1 MPTSESNPLE
11 HSGSLLES
19 HKGYDPRV
27 ISFYFAL
34 AVLLLILAGG
44 LAYQQLFKT
53 ETYHERE
60 RVQSQ
65 RRVLVPGPRGNI
77 YARDGVTVLVG
88 NRPRF
93 SVVLYLDELKSEF
106 LSEARIIK
114 KNYGKSDMPEAAL
127 REMPFSRMSRVSV
140 VQRYLDEVNK
150 IIGRSEKVDAASLAR
165 HFGDQLLLPYKLIDD
180 LTGPEYARLIEGLPV
195 RSPLQVYTSSTRFYP
210 FGSGAAHALGFV
222 RVNEELNV

>member
-11 HSGSLLES
+11 HSGTLLES

-34 AVLLLILAGG
+34 AVLLLILTGG

-140 VQRYLDEVNK
+140 VQRYLDEVNT

-165 HFGDQLLLPYKLIDD
+165 HFGDHWRC
-180 LTGPEYARLIEGLPV
+180 TGACTTTHTGGDKDHV
-195 RSPLQVYTSSTRFYP
+195 
-210 FGSGAAHALGFV
+210 
-222 RVNEELNV
+222 